1 MTESLRLLGGVLML
15 AAGVATVITA
25 VFRSLGDNWPL
36 QRHEW
41 WALPGAGVGLIVLGR
56 WLLS

>member
-1 MTESLRLLGGVLML
+1 MTESLRLLGGVLLL

-25 VFRSLGDNWPL
+25 VFRSLGENWPL
-36 QRHEW
+36 ERHEW
-41 WALPGAGVGLIVLGR
+41 WALPAVGVGLILTGR

>member
-1 MTESLRLLGGVLML
+1 MTESLRLLGGVLLL

-41 WALPGAGVGLIVLGR
+41 WALPVTGVGLITLGR